1 MFVRM
6 RIFLNKEKLRKSK
19 KRREIKKRQ
28 IKKKYDLPQNEILEY
43 LAFRIGLVF
52 LIVLGFFAFLFFRLT
67 IINTTNGKKYEQIV
81 LSQQVNN
88 TSVINSRR
96 GEIWDRNGVRL
107 AVNEKVYNLII
118 DSVIIFEDDFK
129 GNLEPTVKALAYCFG
144 YDEKTVTKKI
154 NEKFKIK
161 SRYVRYQKQISE
173 DLVKKFEA
181 YEETYNKT
189 YDHKKAQE
197 AADKAQ
203 LVAQGKAKETKEETK
218 ESVSSTKKEKKSEGF
233 LSKIRKF
240 FTGSK
245 KSTQKGKV
253 QGIWFEEQYKR
264 VYPYDTFAC
273 DTIGFTSSEQNFG
286 LEAYYND
293 ILSGKDGRKYGY
305 IDSGQTAERVVV
317 EPKNGK
323 TLVST
328 IDSYIQSVCEKV
340 VSDYDKNTGS
350 KNTSVLVM
358 NPKNGE
364 IYAMASSN
372 PYDLNNPNDLSAYYS
387 KKKLAKM
394 TEDEKSKA
402 LLELWQNYC
411 ISNPY
416 EPGSTAKIF
425 TIAAALEENVIH
437 GNETYKCDGA
447 GKYGG
452 ATIHCYKRSG
462 HGKLN
467 VTESLMYSCNDV
479 LMQIAMLEGKDTFSK
494 YQSIFG
500 IGQKTGIDLPD
511 EDDCSKLYYTADQ
524 MGVVDLATNS
534 FGQNF
539 YTTMVQ
545 MAAAY
550 SSVVNGGNYYEPH
563 LVKQILDSEGNV
575 VQNVEKKLLRKTVST
590 KTSEFIKQALYKTCE
605 EGSGMKAKVSGYQI
619 GGKTGTA
626 EKNQQGAT
634 GKDETYVV
642 SFIAV
647 APALDPEVV
656 VYALVD
662 EPNIKKQSDSSQAT
676 GVSKAVME
684 KILPYLNIYPTE
696 EADTTQNTDT
706 GGIEVFEGSIIDD

>member
-1 MFVRM
+1 MFARM
-6 RIFLNKEKLRKSK
+6 KTFQQNKNRHRRKPVDK
-19 KRREIKKRQ
+19 NE
-28 IKKKYDLPQNEILEY
+28 KKKNEVLDY
-43 LAFRIGLVF
+43 LSYRVGLVF
-52 LIVLGFFAFLFFRLT
+52 FIVLGFFIFLFLKLF
-67 IINTTNGKKYEQIV
+67 IINGNNGKKYEQTV

-96 GEIWDRNGVRL
+96 GEIWDRNGAKL
-107 AVNEKVYNLII
+107 AINEKVYNLII
-118 DSVIIFEDDFK
+118 DPYIIFEDDFE
-129 GNLEPTVKALAYCFG
+129 GNLDPTVKALVYCFG
-144 YDEKTVTKKI
+144 YDESKVTKKI
-154 NEKFKIK
+154 NEKREIN
-161 SRYVRYQKQISE
+161 SRYVRYEKQISE

-181 YEETYNKT
+181 YEKTYNQT

-203 LVAQGKAKETKEETK
+203 LIAQGKLKETAEETTT
-218 ESVSSTKKEKKSEGF
+218 EASTKKEKKSVGF
-233 LSKIRKF
+233 LQKIRNF
-240 FTGSK
+240 FSGK
-245 KSTQKGKV
+245 KSEKKGKV
-253 QGIWFEEQYKR
+253 QGIWFEEEYKR
-264 VYPYDTFAC
+264 VYPYNTFAC
-273 DTIGFTSSEQNFG
+273 DTIGFIGSEQSFG

-293 ILSGKDGRKYGY
+293 VLSGKDGRKYGY
-305 IDSGQTAERVVV
+305 IDTGQTAERVIV
-317 EPKNGK
+317 EPQNGK

-328 IDSYIQSVCEKV
+328 IDSYVQSICEQV

-394 TEDEKSKA
+394 SEDEKSKA

-411 ISNPY
+411 ISNPF

-425 TIAAALEENVIH
+425 TIAAALEENVIK
-437 GNETYKCDGA
+437 GNETYKCDGV

-511 EDDCSKLYYTADQ
+511 EDDCSKLYYTADK

-550 SSVVNGGNYYEPH
+550 SSVVNGGNFYEPH
-563 LVKQILDSEGNV
+563 LVKQILDSDGNV
-575 VQNVEKKLLRKTVST
+575 VENIEKKLLRKTVST

-605 EGSGMKAKVSGYQI
+605 EGSGKKAKVAGYQI

-656 VYALVD
+656 IYAVVD

-676 GVSKAVME
+676 GVCKSVME

-696 EADTTQNTDT
+696 EVDTTEDTDT
-706 GGIEVFEGSIIDD
+706 GEIEVFEGSIIDD

>member
-1 MFVRM
+1 MK
-6 RIFLNKEKLRKSK
+6 IFQNKKERK
-19 KRREIKKRQ
+19 KRVKQ
-28 IKKKYDLPQNEILEY
+28 IMRKYDLPQEKILRY
-43 LAFRIGLVF
+43 LTSRIGLVF
-52 LIVLGFFAFLFFRLT
+52 LIVLGFFAFLFIKLT
-67 IINTTNGKKYEQIV
+67 IINTTNGKKYEQTV
-81 LSQQVNN
+81 LSQQVSN

-96 GEIWDRNGVRL
+96 GEIWDRNGTRL

-118 DSVIIFEDDFK
+118 DPVIIFEDDFE

-144 YDEKTVTKKI
+144 YDESKVTKKI
-154 NEKFKIK
+154 KDKKKIN
-161 SRYVRYQKQISE
+161 SRYVRYEKQISE

-181 YEETYNKT
+181 YEKTYNKT

-203 LVAQGKAKETKEETK
+203 LVAQGKSEETQEETTTATVTKEKK
-218 ESVSSTKKEKKSEGF
+218 ESVGFIQRIKNFFSGKKKV
-233 LSKIRKF
+233 
-240 FTGSK
+240 
-245 KSTQKGKV
+245 QKGKV

-264 VYPYDTFAC
+264 TYPYNTFAC
-273 DTIGFTSSEQNFG
+273 DTIGFTSSSQSFG

-305 IDSGQTAERVVV
+305 ISSGQTTQKVIV

-323 TLVST
+323 TIVST
-328 IDSYIQSVCEKV
+328 LDSYIQNVCEKV

-394 TEDEKSKA
+394 SENKKSKA

-411 ISNPY
+411 ISNPF

-425 TIAAALEENVIH
+425 TIAAALEENVIR
-437 GNETYKCDGA
+437 GNETYKCDGV

-452 ATIHCYKRSG
+452 STIHCYKRSG

-479 LMQIAMLEGKDTFSK
+479 LMQIAMLEGKDTFTK

-511 EDDCSKLYYTADQ
+511 EDDCSKLYYTADK

-563 LVKQILDSEGNV
+563 LAKQILDSDGNV
-575 VQNVEKKLLRKTVST
+575 VQNIEKKLLRKTIST

-605 EGSGMKAKVSGYQI
+605 EGSGKKAKISGYQI

-656 VYALVD
+656 IYAVVD

-676 GVSKAVME
+676 KVCKSVME
-684 KILPYLNIYPTE
+684 KVLPYLNIYPTE
-696 EADTTQNTDT
+696 EVDETEDTDT
-706 GGIEVFEGSIIDD
+706 GEIEVFDGSIIDD